1 MGLITMTMNVR
12 IEQVCAPAYPNPPRI
27 KIQAQERVEDV
38 IMDGVHNE
46 RWVDSGYAI
55 YLTGPFSLSDCLMLH
70 THRRYIISEVM

>member
-1 MGLITMTMNVR
+1 MTMSVR

-38 IMDGVHNE
+38 IIDGVQSE

-55 YLTGPFSLSDCLMLH
+55 YLAGPFHLSDSLMLH
-70 THRRYIISEVM
+70 TTRRYIVSEVK